1 MTIQSLKKQQ
11 GVALAVSLIFL
22 VLITI
27 IGVSSMR
34 GTTMNEMMTANV
46 QQKSSTFQVAESV
59 IESVWSV
66 TYILENTPE
75 KLLNPPEENI
85 TKSPDDVLF
94 NNMFD
99 VTVYGSNA
107 AIDFEANATIQYCE
121 ESHNT
126 TGESKGIGDNDGT
139 TVNHIYSI
147 HGEANLSA
155 TNAHAD
161 HDQRGF
167 IKRPAVGRTG
177 NCPLADGT
185 VPEETG

>member
-1 MTIQSLKKQQ
+1 MCVQSFKKQQ

-59 IESVWSV
+59 IESTWNVSF
-66 TYILENTPE
+66 ILENTPE
-75 KLLNPPEENI
+75 KLDNPDKVVVDKDVNAL
-85 TKSPDDVLF
+85 KFDD
-94 NNMFD
+94 MFD
-99 VTVYGSNA
+99 VPAGASS
-107 AIDFEANATIQYCE
+107 AIDFNATATIQYCK

-126 TGESKGIGDNDGT
+126 FGESKGIGA
-139 TVNHIYSI
+139 TVYHYYSI
-147 HGEANLSA
+147 HGDVSLPKA
-155 TNAHAD
+155 NAHAD
-161 HDQRGF
+161 HDQRGY

-177 NCPLADGT
+177 NCPSADA
-185 VPEETG
+185 P

>member
-1 MTIQSLKKQQ
+1 MSLENLQKQQ

-27 IGVSSMR
+27 IGVTSMR

-59 IESVWSV
+59 IESVWTV
-66 TYILENTPE
+66 PFILEHTPE
-75 KLLNPPEENI
+75 ELDSLDEEYIHRDTNN
-85 TKSPDDVLF
+85 LRF
-94 NNMFD
+94 NDLFD
-99 VTVYGSNA
+99 VPGTVDITGVNFDA
-107 AIDFEANATIQYCE
+107 HATLQYCE

-126 TGESKGIGDNDGT
+126 IGESQGIGDNDGT

-147 HGEANLSA
+147 HGEANLA
-155 TNAHAD
+155 TTNAQAD
-161 HDQRGF
+161 HDQRGY

-177 NCPLADGT
+177 NCPDANGL
-185 VPEETG
+185 